1 MKTPLDSRIRLP
13 VFNKFVLEKKSVMRY
28 LWRRGGMV
36 VSELNC
42 PCSGRCVFAIVQD
55 ILLSNCLFQ
64 FNTEVNLAMDLH
76 PIQGGIKIFAVA
88 LCRVTRK

>member
-1 MKTPLDSRIRLP
+1 
-13 VFNKFVLEKKSVMRY
+13 
-28 LWRRGGMV
+28 MV

-55 ILLSNCLFQ
+55 ILLTKCLFQ
-64 FNTEVNLAMDLH
+64 FNTGVNLGMDQH

-88 LCRVTRK
+88 LCRATRK